1 MADTELN
8 SELYKKMS
16 AEQDK
21 FRGWLLD
28 QPPADILLHAV
39 EYTVRE
45 DILMEM
51 EALELPDDQARA
63 LLASPDAM
71 ADIYKTF
78 SKMVDTGHMDVVR
91 ESIEDRA
98 AELSLEQ
105 AVEQAVQEDVQREME
120 MQGKQEV
127 VELFGTTALFFNER
141 VRQED
146 VPDGLYRYDLRGLDE
161 DPGEPALVEDHVAV
175 NHAGTIL
182 TAKPLDIPKE
192 GYLVLGGELNFTGD
206 EMTLEEFRGNYAS
219 PELDEAV
226 YLVDRAFLLHVKE
239 DPDGSY
245 GYAVFDRQTKQKT
258 AEGSISRDDVLDGID
273 PTHDHLAAARDA
285 AIGAVGLYG
294 GPLGGGEVAQVGLTS
309 LKDFRDSDIR
319 RRSIWEP
326 ETLPRDDLRFI
337 DSGYNEQFRLPNGGR
352 IEVEYPDRTFSAPCE
367 YIDDYHAYIGTE
379 VYHMCQFAEVLER
392 GGGVCRPE
400 AVIEADAAAW
410 KIGWDKFLAVECGA
424 GQWDYHLYDSQMA
437 ELKSGSLEVVGCS
450 INEVRDM
457 VLAENKLGRRS
468 MTPTDYGML
477 MDRAAARAEEARGEK
492 RESVLGQLSA
502 LKSGQKD
509 KASPAPEKK
518 HREEG
523 R

>member
-1 MADTELN
+1 MANMEL
-8 SELYKKMS
+8 SSKLYEKMS

-21 FRGWLLD
+21 FRSWLLE
-28 QPPADILLHAV
+28 QPPADILDHAV
-39 EYTVRE
+39 EYAVRE

-71 ADIYKTF
+71 SDIYRTF
-78 SKMVDTGHMDVVR
+78 SKMADTGHMDVVR
-91 ESIEDRA
+91 ECIEDRA
-98 AELSLEQ
+98 ATLSM
-105 AVEQAVQEDVQREME
+105 EQAVQEEVQREME
-120 MQGKQEV
+120 MQGKQE
-127 VELFGTTALFFNER
+127 
-141 VRQED
+141 
-146 VPDGLYRYDLRGLDE
+146 
-161 DPGEPALVEDHVAV
+161 
-175 NHAGTIL
+175 
-182 TAKPLDIPKE
+182 
-192 GYLVLGGELNFTGD
+192 
-206 EMTLEEFRGNYAS
+206 
-219 PELDEAV
+219 AV
-226 YLVDRAFLLHVKE
+226 YLVDRSSLLHLKE
-239 DPDGSY
+239 VQGGDFE
-245 GYAVFDRQTKQKT
+245 YAVFDKQTRQKT
-258 AEGSISRDDVLDGID
+258 AEGSISLDDVLDCID
-273 PTHDHLAAARDA
+273 PTRDHLAAARVA
-285 AIGAVGLYG
+285 AIGAAGLDS
-294 GPLGGGEVAQVGLTS
+294 GPLGGSDVAQVGLTS

-326 ETLPRDDLRFI
+326 ETLPKDDIRFI

-352 IEVEYPDRTFSAPCE
+352 VEVEYPDHTFSAPCE

-379 VYHMCQFAEVLER
+379 VYHICQFAEILER

-424 GQWDYHLYDSQMA
+424 GQWDYHLYDSQMT

-468 MTPTDYGML
+468 MTPTGYGML
-477 MDRAAARAEEARGEK
+477 MDKAAARAEEALGEK

-509 KASPAPEKK
+509 KTSPAPEKK
-518 HREEG
+518 HREES